1 LTFDNNNL
9 DTDGDELIEK
19 YKRKLLEDQAKDF
32 VNNGAKLK
40 NNKKNNNSKKTSLLE
55 QLHPNI
61 KEQLSSHIWEI
72 ISYYPFKFLIAHSS
86 YKQIIYATVKK
97 ESKNLT
103 GIDGIECGLKETV
116 YSLNLSRIVIGAI
129 PVEVI
134 LNKNPLGLFDQ
145 KYTIEFETQSNDSF
159 TIGPMTLDEIVTCL
173 KDKSLIYMST
183 KATEVLAV
191 MINAF
196 KTDGQLIMKND
207 VDTPGFYFIEG
218 QIKKHYQNTKN
229 NNDAHPK
236 PTHDQNKKCC
246 EVLDILQPKFK
257 NKDVFPTLIKWS
269 IVAPFN
275 YILKQV
281 HKKWM
286 QWLYPY
292 GWSNTGKSTI
302 GDMSCCI
309 CNRYEDKDSILSFTA
324 ADTKARLGEALSR
337 STYPIVINEVAQ
349 LNDENRNRDRVE
361 MIKTAITDTI
371 ARKKFV
377 NGSYTDIPSFSPC
390 ILTSNSSPPSDTGFR
405 RRIIPI
411 VFTEKDQYSEGE
423 MKDFK
428 ELFDQRVKHEL
439 RYLGD
444 FSVNYIIEHQDLLL
458 DGKKDWKEI
467 AEIILTEMYKSVEK
481 EPPEWIKY
489 FVNENQMTDSK
500 EDVELLFRSFLID
513 KVNETYN
520 KYYRNIEKPIITN
533 SDSTAEVP
541 NLPFSDR
548 LNFCLKNNLI
558 PFLNSIKINDQTDMI
573 AITSDLINEIKKKI
587 PQVSSLNEVASIID
601 GFIYGQKRINEKN
614 IRIAYGTKKQLL
626 DFLWME

>member
-1 LTFDNNNL
+1 MTFDNNNL
-9 DTDGDELIEK
+9 DADEDEPIEK
-19 YKRKLLEDQAKDF
+19 YKKKLLEDQAKDF
-32 VNNGAKLK
+32 VNNGGKLK
-40 NNKKNNNSKKTSLLE
+40 NNKKNNNNSKKTSLLE

-61 KEQLSSHIWEI
+61 REQLSNHIWEI
-72 ISYYPFKFLIAHSS
+72 ISYDPFKFLIAHSG

-103 GIDGIECGLKETV
+103 GIDGIEYGLKETI

-129 PVEVI
+129 PTEVI
-134 LNKNPLGLFDQ
+134 LNKNPLGLFDH

-159 TIGPMTLDEIVTCL
+159 TIGPKTLDEIVTCL

-196 KTDGQLIMKND
+196 KTDGQLIVKND

-218 QIKKHYQNTKN
+218 QIKQYQPSNNTN
-229 NNDAHPK
+229 NNNSHPK
-236 PTHDQNKKCC
+236 PTHDQIKKCC
-246 EVLDILQPKFK
+246 ELLDILQPKFK
-257 NKDVFPTLIKWS
+257 NKDVFPTLLKWS
-269 IVAPFN
+269 VVAPFN
-275 YILKQV
+275 YVLKQV

-286 QWLYPY
+286 RWLYPY
-292 GWSNTGKSTI
+292 GWSNTGKSTL
-302 GDMSCCI
+302 GDMCCCI
-309 CNRYEDKDSILSFTA
+309 WNRYEDKDSILSFTA
-324 ADTKARLGEALSR
+324 ADTKARLGEALSK

-349 LNDENRNRDRVE
+349 LNEDNRYREMIE

-377 NGSYTDIPSFSPC
+377 NKTIYTDIPSFSPC

-411 VFTEKDQYSEGE
+411 VFTENDQYSEDE

-444 FSVNYIIEHQDLLL
+444 FTVNYIMEHQELLL
-458 DGKKDWKEI
+458 DGQKDWKEI
-467 AEIILTEMYKSVEK
+467 AEIILTEMYKSVER
-481 EPPEWIKY
+481 ETPEWIKY
-489 FVNENQMTDSK
+489 FVKENQMAESK
-500 EDVELLFRSFLID
+500 EDIDLLFRSFLID

-520 KYYRNIEKPIITN
+520 KFQRSIEKDNDI
-533 SDSTAEVP
+533 P
-541 NLPFSDR
+541 NLPFSSR
-548 LNFCLKNNLI
+548 LNFCLDNKLI
-558 PFLNSIKINDQTDMI
+558 PFLNFVNTNNKDSNKETLIL
-573 AITSDLINEIKKKI
+573 ITSDLVHELKKKI
-587 PQVSSLNEVASIID
+587 SQISSLNEVAAIIE
-601 GFIYGQKRINEKN
+601 GFEYGQKRVNGKN
-614 IRIAYGTKKQLL
+614 IRTVYGTKNQLL